1 MNIVDYRV
9 EWLPSVTNSVDVF
22 LQQSSQQCGVM
33 TILSEGAAGD
43 FAAYRGIILDM
54 STYPQATDAMIRS
67 KEFVA
72 RYGNK
77 ISEQEARAM
86 FSQLEGKDYRK

>member
-43 FAAYRGIILDM
+43 FAAYRGIILD
-54 STYPQATDAMIRS
+54 
-67 KEFVA
+67 
-72 RYGNK
+72 
-77 ISEQEARAM
+77 ISPGDGCDDKVKGVCRALW
-86 FSQLEGKDYRK
+86 QQNL